1 LAAPD
6 TGPGSLA
13 SSTGETETRVRALSP
28 IAGCLLT
35 DLGGVA
41 RDPASQIWAGLQDAA
56 ADVHA
61 RASFVPLPKKTAPAA
76 IVNSLVASRCDVILA
91 VGAAPVAAVKAVAAK
106 APAGVRFA
114 VPGKPTGALA
124 GFAPTRESTR
134 TVVAELFADL
144 PKDVS

>member
-1 LAAPD
+1 
-6 TGPGSLA
+6 
-13 SSTGETETRVRALSP
+13 V
-28 IAGCLLT
+28 AGCLLT
-35 DLGGVA
+35 DLGGVS

-56 ADVHA
+56 SDVHA

-91 VGAAPVAAVKAVAAK
+91 VGDAPVAAVKAVAAK

-114 VPGKPTGALA
+114 VPGESTGTLA

-134 TVVAELFADL
+134 ALMTELFAHL
-144 PKDVS
+144 PEHAS